1 MKPGPCNEQYENK
14 KSKQYDENR
23 HIASIEAS
31 L

>member
-1 MKPGPCNEQYENK
+1 MKPGPCYERYKNK

-23 HIASIEAS
+23 HIASKEAS